1 MGLIFANVLLS
12 IAKTIKLNTTVMKTA
27 EKVETKKPLRS
38 LSEAIESVKKDG
50 YTTNFMA
57 KEEGLLNLDNN
68 KLYSPHDVKIS
79 NFYRFEGESDP
90 GDSAI
95 LYAIET
101 NQGEKGIL
109 TDSYGAYSDT
119 NVTDFIKEVE
129 EISKKPHFVKP
140 QWVNIGTTQ
149 RIGSVAAGALIL
161 LAASQA
167 LRNRKNKTG
176 YILPLLGAVAAG
188 LLTYRGASG
197 HCAVKAVLDAKKTI

>member
-1 MGLIFANVLLS
+1 
-12 IAKTIKLNTTVMKTA
+12 MKTA
-27 EKVETKKPLRS
+27 EKVEAKRPLRS

-50 YTTNFMA
+50 YTINFMA
-57 KEEGLLNLDNN
+57 NEEGLLNVDTN
-68 KLYSPHDVKIS
+68 KVYAPQDVKIS

-101 NQGEKGIL
+101 KEGDKGIL
-109 TDSYGAYSDT
+109 TDSYGPYSDT
-119 NVTDFIKEVE
+119 NVTAFINEVE
-129 EISKKPHFVKP
+129 QISKKPHFVKP
-140 QWVNIGTTQ
+140 QWVNIDTTQ
-149 RIGSVAAGALIL
+149 RIASVAAGALIL

-167 LRNRKNKTG
+167 LRNRKNKKG

-197 HCAVKAVLDAKKTI
+197 HCAIKAAFEPKKPA

>member
-1 MGLIFANVLLS
+1 
-12 IAKTIKLNTTVMKTA
+12 MKTA
-27 EKVETKKPLRS
+27 DKVEDKRPLRS

-50 YTTNFMA
+50 YIKNFMA
-57 KEEGLLNLDNN
+57 NEEGLLNIDTN
-68 KLYSPHDVKIS
+68 KTYGPQDVKIS

-101 NQGEKGIL
+101 KDGEKGIL
-109 TDSYGAYSDT
+109 TDSYGPYSDT

-140 QWVNIGTTQ
+140 QWVNIGTAQ
-149 RIGSVAAGALIL
+149 RIGSIAAGALIL

-167 LRNRKNKTG
+167 LRNNKNRKG
-176 YILPLLGAVAAG
+176 YILPLVGALAAG
-188 LLTYRGASG
+188 LLVYRGGSG
-197 HCAVKAVLDAKKTI
+197 HCAVKAALSDQKRPA

>member
-1 MGLIFANVLLS
+1 
-12 IAKTIKLNTTVMKTA
+12 MKTA

-57 KEEGLLNLDNN
+57 KEEGLINLDTNRI
-68 KLYSPHDVKIS
+68 YSPHDVKIS

-101 NQGEKGIL
+101 SEGEKGIL
-109 TDSYGAYSDT
+109 TDSYGPYSDT
-119 NVTDFIKEVE
+119 NVTAFINEVE
-129 EISKKPHFVKP
+129 QISKKPHFVKP
-140 QWVNIGTTQ
+140 QWVNIGTKQ

-167 LRNRKNKTG
+167 LRNRKNKAG
-176 YILPLLGAVAAG
+176 YLLPLIGAVAAG
-188 LLTYRGASG
+188 LLVYRGGSG
-197 HCAVKAVLDAKKTI
+197 HCAVKAALESKRPA